1 MRVAPLPT
9 GSRCKRIC
17 ATTPGC
23 THYTFKPEED
33 GLCWLQ
39 TGAVGRGN
47 AYYTPP
53 TASTKGQ
60 RCGLL
65 SKPKPAVQRW
75 KDVEGIYNFASRC
88 GWESKYLKSVKD
100 LLHEDRKVLSG
111 KGCGPEATAITMR
124 LCEKAYFDAVDK
136 YNFDVHCLYNCAT
149 QFCITYF
156 DICHFK
162 NFGSNAHYIV
172 PCNFLINDFIHP
184 HYTNFKIGKLD
195 GKHLNANHHFNHH
208 FNYHFNFN
216 YHQDNHKFNDDDN
229 NYHDSRNACSYI
241 INTILPRY
249 TDSNDATAATNL
261 HNEIRSYVALRTGR
275 TIPPLTWSQP
285 VVDQSLYDAQW
296 SVQNSNCAA
305 GALAHSPTFG
315 NGVRAKSL
323 GWKNFVYSIKLFVT
337 YDDGRGSECA
347 QWFANPGGL
356 SHFGNIVGSGSTR
369 LGCAAAVCP
378 GGRFGDVIGCD
389 YA

>member
-1 MRVAPLPT
+1 
-9 GSRCKRIC
+9 
-17 ATTPGC
+17 
-23 THYTFKPEED
+23 
-33 GLCWLQ
+33 
-39 TGAVGRGN
+39 
-47 AYYTPP
+47 
-53 TASTKGQ
+53 
-60 RCGLL
+60 
-65 SKPKPAVQRW
+65 
-75 KDVEGIYNFASRC
+75 
-88 GWESKYLKSVKD
+88 
-100 LLHEDRKVLSG
+100 
-111 KGCGPEATAITMR
+111 MR
-124 LCEKAYFDAVDK
+124 LCEKAYFDVVDK

-156 DICHFK
+156 DICDFK

-172 PCNFLINDFIHP
+172 PCNFLINDFIHL
-184 HYTNFKIGKLD
+184 HYATFKIGKLD
-195 GKHLNANHHFNHH
+195 GKHFNANHYFNHHFNYH

-216 YHQDNHKFNDDDN
+216 YHQYNHKFNDDNN